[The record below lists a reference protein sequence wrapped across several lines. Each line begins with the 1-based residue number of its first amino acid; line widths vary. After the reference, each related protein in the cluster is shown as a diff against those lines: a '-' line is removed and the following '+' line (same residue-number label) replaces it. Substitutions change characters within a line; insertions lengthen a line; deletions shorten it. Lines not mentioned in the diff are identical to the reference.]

1 MTPPDKPLRLAFMGS
16 PDFSNATLRALIAAG
31 HDVVCVYAQPPRPA
45 GRGQKERLCPVH
57 AEAVAHDIPVR
68 TPKTLKDPVAQQD
81 FRDLNLDVAIVV
93 AYGLILPQAILD
105 APRLGCLNVHA
116 SILPRWRGA
125 APIQRAILAGDTETG
140 VSIMKMDAGLD
151 TGPILA
157 EVTTLISPDE
167 TGETLHDRLAAM
179 GAALMTETLP
189 KYADGTLM
197 PEPQTDDGMT
207 YAAKL
212 EKHEGH
218 LNFNDT
224 VQQLDRRVRAF
235 SPWPGTYFEVD
246 GQRVKVMSAD
256 VSDTPTGAA
265 PGTVLDDCL
274 TIACAN
280 GTFRPTRIQRP
291 GKVAMETD
299 LCLRGFPIEP
309 GTVLDSAA

>member
-1 MTPPDKPLRLAFMGS
+1 MGS
-16 PDFSNATLRALIAAG
+16 PDFSNGTLRALIDAG

-57 AEAVAHDIPVR
+57 AEAVKHGIPVR
-68 TPKTLKDPVAQQD
+68 TPKSLKDEDAQQE
-81 FRDLNLDVAIVV
+81 FRDLKLDVAIVV
-93 AYGLILPQAILD
+93 AYGLILPQPILD

-125 APIQRAILAGDTETG
+125 APIQRAILAGDAETG

-151 TGPILA
+151 TGAVLA
-157 EVTTLISPDE
+157 EAKTPISPDE
-167 TGETLHDRLAAM
+167 TGETLHDRLAMM
-179 GAALMTETLP
+179 GAKLMAETLP
-189 KYADGTLM
+189 QYADGVISAV
-197 PEPQTDDGMT
+197 PQLDAGTS

-212 EKHEGH
+212 EKNEGR
-218 LNFNDT
+218 LNFSDT
-224 VQQLDRRVRAF
+224 AQALDRRVRAF

-246 GQRVKVMSAD
+246 GQRVKVMSAEI
-256 VSDTPTGAA
+256 SDTPSDAV

-291 GKVAMETD
+291 GKGAMETD
-299 LCLRGFPIEP
+299 SCLRGFPIDP

>member
-1 MTPPDKPLRLAFMGS
+1 MSPLRVAFMGS
-16 PDFSNATLRALIAAG
+16 PDFSNGTLRALIAAG

-45 GRGQKERLCPVH
+45 GRGQKERLGPVH
-57 AEAVAHDIPVR
+57 AEAVAHGIPVR
-68 TPKTLKDPVAQQD
+68 TPKSLKDEDAQQA
-81 FRDLNLDVAIVV
+81 FRDLELDVAIVV
-93 AYGLILPQAILD
+93 AYGLILPQPILD

-125 APIQRAILAGDTETG
+125 APIQRAILAGDQETG

-151 TGPILA
+151 TGAVLA
-157 EVTTLISPDE
+157 EAKTPISSDE
-167 TGETLHDRLAAM
+167 TGETLHDRLAMM
-179 GAALMTETLP
+179 GAKLMAETLP
-189 KYADGTLM
+189 LYADGAILAV
-197 PEPQTDDGMT
+197 PQSEDGTT

-212 EKHEGH
+212 EKHEGY

-224 VQQLDRRVRAF
+224 AQALDRRVRAF

-246 GQRVKVMSAD
+246 GQRVKVMAGEI
-256 VSDTPTGAA
+256 SDTPPSAA
-265 PGTVLDDCL
+265 PGTVLDDRL

-291 GKVAMETD
+291 GKGAMETD
-299 LCLRGFPIEP
+299 LCLRGFPIDP

>member
-1 MTPPDKPLRLAFMGS
+1 MGKLRIAFMGS

-31 HDVVCVYAQPPRPA
+31 HDIVCVYVQPPRPA

-68 TPKTLKDPVAQQD
+68 TPKSLKAPEAQQA

-93 AYGLILPQAILD
+93 AYGLILPQPILD

-125 APIQRAILAGDTETG
+125 APIQRAILAGDAETG

-151 TGPILA
+151 TGPVLSEA
-157 EVTTLISPDE
+157 RTPISPDE
-167 TGETLHDRLAAM
+167 TGATLHDRLAAL
-179 GAALMTETLP
+179 GAELMVETLP
-189 KYADGTLM
+189 KYAAGGLTPM
-197 PEPQTDDGMT
+197 PQTDDGMT

-212 EKHEGH
+212 EKHEGR
-218 LNFNDT
+218 LDFTETIQD
-224 VQQLDRRVRAF
+224 LDRRVRAF
-235 SPWPGTYFEVD
+235 SPWPGTFFEVD
-246 GQRVKVMSAD
+246 GQRVKVMSAEI
-256 VSDTPTGAA
+256 SDTPPGA
-265 PGTVLDDCL
+265 PPSTVLDDCL

-291 GKVAMETD
+291 GKGAMETD
-299 LCLRGFPIEP
+299 LCLRGFPIDP
-309 GTVLDSAA
+309 GTVLDPAA

>member
-1 MTPPDKPLRLAFMGS
+1 MGS
-16 PDFSNATLRALIAAG
+16 PDFSNGTLRALIASG
-31 HDVVCVYAQPPRPA
+31 HDIVCVYSQPPRPA

-68 TPKTLKDPVAQQD
+68 TPKNLKDPEAQQA
-81 FRDLNLDVAIVV
+81 FRDLDVDVTVVV

-125 APIQRAILAGDTETG
+125 APIQRAILAGDSESG

-151 TGPILA
+151 TGAVLA
-157 EVTTLISPDE
+157 EAKTPISSDE
-167 TGETLHDRLAAM
+167 TGETLHDRLAMM
-179 GAALMTETLP
+179 GATLMAETLP
-189 KYADGTLM
+189 PYANGSITAT
-197 PEPQTDDGMT
+197 PQPDDGVT

-212 EKHEGH
+212 EKHEGC
-218 LNFNDT
+218 LNFSETAQD
-224 VQQLDRRVRAF
+224 LDRRVRAF

-246 GQRVKVMSAD
+246 GQRVKVMAAEI
-256 VSDTPTGAA
+256 SDTASGAA

-291 GKVAMETD
+291 GKGAMETD
-299 LCLRGFPIEP
+299 LCLRGFPIDP
-309 GTVLDSAA
+309 GTILDNAAWA